1 MWYIAPQIRT
11 IGSVM
16 TDQEI
21 LDLIACSKMIV
32 RRQPAHGYRTEHR
45 QNRCDLDLQ
54 ADGGEFDGSEFKV
67 FVRQNTEFIENF
79 SIGLRFQ
86 TGRRQ
91 LGLITLARYNGPH
104 GEISRDPDGHYAQPH
119 IHRIT
124 ASELA
129 KGSLQPQENDR
140 EITDRYGTFD
150 EGLRVFFDDTG
161 VTNATDYFPG
171 LLQGRLFDGH

>member
-1 MWYIAPQIRT
+1 
-11 IGSVM
+11 M

-21 LDLIACSKMIV
+21 LDLIACPKPIID
-32 RRQPAHGYRTEHR
+32 RQPRHGYRTDNR

-54 ADGGEFDGSEFKV
+54 ADGGEFDGSQFKV
-67 FVRQNTEFIENF
+67 FIRQNTEFIENF

-86 TGRRQ
+86 TGSR
-91 LGLITLARYNGPH
+91 LITLARYNGPH
-104 GEISRDPDGHYAQPH
+104 GETSRSSDGHYAQPH

-140 EITDRYGTFD
+140 EITDRYGTLD
-150 EGLRVFFDDTG
+150 GGLRVFFDDTG
-161 VTNATDYFPG
+161 VMNAADYFPG
-171 LLQGRLFDGH
+171 LLQGRLFDGR

>member
-1 MWYIAPQIRT
+1 
-11 IGSVM
+11 M

-21 LDLIACSKMIV
+21 LDLIACPKLIID
-32 RRQPAHGYRTEHR
+32 RQPRRGYRTENL

-54 ADGGEFDGSEFKV
+54 ADGGELDGSEFKV

-104 GEISRDPDGHYAQPH
+104 GETSRAPDGHYVQPH

-129 KGSLQPQENDR
+129 NGSLQPQEKDR
-140 EITDRYGTFD
+140 EITNRYGTFD
-150 EGLRVFFDDTG
+150 AGLRVFFDDTG
-161 VTNATDYFPG
+161 VTNAADYFPG
-171 LLQGRLFDGH
+171 LFQGRLFDGH